1 MTKTK
6 ITGVVRSAEEITGIK
21 GCCSFSGDGFLY
33 STAMNDLAGQTVEL
47 GVAHPAVNAAGGYD
61 YGQVRAI
68 PSLEICWA
76 WKKEWLKDIK
86 EEEVV
91 DWSKVPVDA
100 KIIVGGLFC
109 RHFAMYKGGLVLYFP
124 HGKTSWSDSECGLY
138 HLESTSPDLVEIYK
152 KGAGEN
158 G

>member
-21 GCCSFSGDGFLY
+21 GCSSFSGDGFLY
-33 STAMNDLAGQTVEL
+33 SMLMNDLAGQTVEIE
-47 GVAHPAVNAAGGYD
+47 VVSPAVIVGCYD
-61 YGQVRAI
+61 YNQVKAI
-68 PSLEICWA
+68 PSSGQLWA

-109 RHFAMYKGGLVLYFP
+109 RHFAMYKNGSVLYFP
-124 HGKTSWSDSECGLY
+124 HGRTSWSDSECGLY
-138 HLESTSPDLVEIYK
+138 HLESALPDLVEIYK